1 MKHYRKDI
9 TTWILIILFLTLLI
23 IIYNE
28 HRNNRYIEIGEDS
41 PPPEEL
47 DPVVAAKTNQ
57 LLKKSAQQDINVV
70 ITEKIR
76 SIKRQNDLY
85 EQGRSSDGDVVTY
98 AKGGE
103 SYHNYGLAVDFA
115 LRNNNGEIIWDINY
129 DGNNNGKADWFE
141 VADIAKQLGFEW
153 GGDWSKFKD
162 YPHLQMDF
170 ELSIRQL
177 KKGLRPSHEP
187 KDNGAIN

>member
-1 MKHYRKDI
+1 MKRYRKDI
-9 TTWILIILFLTLLI
+9 TTWVLIILFLTILI

-28 HRNNRYIEIGEDS
+28 QRNNRYIEIGEDTA
-41 PPPEEL
+41 PPEEL
-47 DPVVAAKTNQ
+47 DPVVAAKTSQ
-57 LLKKSAQQDINVV
+57 LLIKSAQQDINVV
-70 ITEKIR
+70 ITEKVR
-76 SIKRQNDLY
+76 SIKRQNELY
-85 EQGRSSDGDVVTY
+85 EQGRSSDEDVVTY

-115 LRNNNGEIIWDINY
+115 LRNNDGKIIWDINY

-170 ELSIRQL
+170 GLSIRQL
-177 KKGLRPSHEP
+177 KKGLRPSHEQ
-187 KDNGAIN
+187 KDN

>member
-1 MKHYRKDI
+1 MKRYRKDI
-9 TTWILIILFLTLLI
+9 TTWILIILFITILI

-28 HRNNRYIEIGEDS
+28 QRNSRYTETGEDT

-47 DPVVAAKTNQ
+47 DPVVAAKTRQ
-57 LLKKSAQQDINVV
+57 LLKKSAQQDINVI
-70 ITEKIR
+70 ITEKVR
-76 SIKRQNDLY
+76 SIKRQNELY
-85 EQGRSSDGDVVTY
+85 EQGRSSDESVVTY
-98 AKGGE
+98 AKEGE

-115 LRNNNGEIIWDINY
+115 LRNNDGEIIWDINY

-170 ELSIRQL
+170 RLSIRQL
-177 KKGLRPSHEP
+177 KKGLRPSHEQ
-187 KDNGAIN
+187 KDKGAIN